1 MPSFPASTL
10 LCSRRASLRALAGAI
25 AAATFAGGSPG
36 CAQRR
41 ADGRIRASL
50 WFAYG
55 GKNREVLLSL
65 VDRFHAEEP
74 RYRIDATYQ
83 GDYFEALA
91 KLRAALAAGAAP
103 ALTHV
108 VGEVVPYLAEAGV
121 LAPLD
126 AFAGGADF
134 DLVPELAQAR
144 GFVGGDARPLWALP
158 FNRSTPIAY
167 FNRRVFNELG
177 LSPPSTWDELRA
189 VARAATLR
197 QGGEV
202 KRWGFECPVDWWFWV
217 ALVGQA
223 GGAVVAPD
231 GTPTLG
237 GEAGVR
243 ALGFWQSLV
252 REDRTMKPPPGRD
265 YNAWQAAN
273 TDFLSGRAAMIW
285 TSTAFLRYLEDNA
298 AFEVSAAPLPRQQ
311 KASVPIG
318 GTMFVIPRGAPE
330 DAQIAAFAF
339 LRWMMQPAQANAW
352 ATRTGYIPVS
362 RAGIA
367 ELERQGYYQA
377 HKNDRVALDQLAFA
391 EPWPWAP
398 NLFRIQREA
407 VQPRLEEAVQT
418 GRDAGATLE
427 EARRAAL
434 DP

>member
-1 MPSFPASTL
+1 MPPPAAP
-10 LCSRRASLRALAGAI
+10 CSRRAWIRAMAASI
-25 AAATFAGGSPG
+25 AAAMAAAGSPG
-36 CAQRR
+36 CARR
-41 ADGRIRASL
+41 SADGRARASL

-91 KLRAALAAGAAP
+91 KLRAAIAAGAAP

-108 VGEVVPYLAEAGV
+108 IGEVVPYLAEAGV
-121 LAPLD
+121 LSPLD
-126 AFAGGADF
+126 ALLEGVAA

-167 FNRRVFNELG
+167 FNRRLFAELG

-189 VARAATLR
+189 VARAATVR
-197 QGGEV
+197 EGGEV

-231 GTPTLG
+231 GAPTLG
-237 GEAGVR
+237 GEAGVE
-243 ALGFWQSLV
+243 ALELWQSLV
-252 REDRTMKPPPGRD
+252 RSDRTMKPPPGRD

-273 TDFLSGRAAMIW
+273 TDFLAGRAAMIW
-285 TSTAFLRYLEDNA
+285 TSTAFLRYLEENA
-298 AFEVSAAPLPRQQ
+298 SFEVGAAPLPRHRRT
-311 KASVPIG
+311 SVPIG
-318 GTMFVIPRGAPE
+318 GTMFVIPKGAAD
-330 DAQIAAFAF
+330 DAQRAAAAF
-339 LRWMMQPAQANAW
+339 LRWMMQPAQANEW

-367 ELERQGYYQA
+367 ELTRKGHYDK
-377 HKNDRVALDQLAFA
+377 HPNDRVAMDQLSCA

-407 VQPRLEEAVQT
+407 VQPRIEEAVL
-418 GRDAGATLE
+418 GKRDARATLE
-427 EARRAAL
+427 DARRAAL
-434 DP
+434 EP